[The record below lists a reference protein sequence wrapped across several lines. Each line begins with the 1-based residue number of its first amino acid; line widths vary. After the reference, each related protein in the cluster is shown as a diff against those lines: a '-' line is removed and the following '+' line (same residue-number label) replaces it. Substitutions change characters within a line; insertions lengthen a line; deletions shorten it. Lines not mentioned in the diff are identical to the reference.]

1 RLSVAETNGASVHT
15 ARAAGINV
23 ASGLVSDRSAKTSS
37 HKGLAPTGGIL
48 MKRVTGIGGI
58 FFKAKDP
65 EKLKAWYRTHLGIES
80 ESWGGVFHWRDDPRS
95 ADAATAWNVFAEET
109 KYFEP
114 SQKPFMINYR
124 VANLQ

>member
-1 RLSVAETNGASVHT
+1 
-15 ARAAGINV
+15 
-23 ASGLVSDRSAKTSS
+23 
-37 HKGLAPTGGIL
+37 

-80 ESWGGVFHWRDDPRS
+80 EAWGAVFHWRDDPGS
-95 ADAATAWNVFAEET
+95 ADAATAWNVFPDET

-114 SQKPFMINYR
+114 SKTPFMINYR
-124 VANLQ
+124 VDNLTELLSALRTEGVEVDPKSGEDSDFGKFGWVMDPEGNRVELWEPPAAQE

>member
-1 RLSVAETNGASVHT
+1 
-15 ARAAGINV
+15 
-23 ASGLVSDRSAKTSS
+23 
-37 HKGLAPTGGIL
+37 

-80 ESWGGVFHWRDDPRS
+80 ESWGATFHWRDDPRS
-95 ADAATAWNVFAEET
+95 ADGSTAFSVFTEET

-114 SQKPFMINYR
+114 GKKPFMINFR
-124 VANLQ
+124 VADLNWLKDQLRAEGVEVDPKVEESEFGKFGWVMDPDGNRIELWEPPEPAE

>member
-1 RLSVAETNGASVHT
+1 
-15 ARAAGINV
+15 
-23 ASGLVSDRSAKTSS
+23 
-37 HKGLAPTGGIL
+37 

-80 ESWGGVFHWRDDPRS
+80 EAWGAVFHWHEDPRS
-95 ADAATAWNVFAEET
+95 ADAATAWNVFPDET

-114 SQKPFMINYR
+114 SKTPFMINYR
-124 VANLQ
+124 VDNLTELLSALRTEGVEVDPKSGEDSDFGKFGWVMDPEGNRVELWEPPASQE